1 MEQMENVFATNLNRA
16 RKIRGLT
23 MEELASMTN
32 CSKQAINNYEKNIRR
47 PDSQTV
53 ISIAEALDFDI
64 DYFYNKSNINSFNL
78 LKINYRDGGFLNKKQ
93 REEVENLAT
102 SRLNDYLELEFIA
115 DEFFVFQ
122 NPLDDIDVRNTSDA
136 EKAAKVLRKKWKL
149 GEGPIHNISNLLE
162 KKGIRLIK
170 IDFGYQYAHEGLSGW
185 ADKNIPV
192 IIINARHQDT
202 SRTRFTIL
210 HELGHLLLD
219 IDKAVTIENIEKI
232 CDAFAGAVLLP
243 AESLIEE
250 FGRNRTAISM
260 PELKAIKEL
269 YGISIIAIM
278 IRAASINLI
287 SWEAYHKWKQLDL
300 SNYDF
305 GHFNGS
311 EEPQKFS
318 QMLYWCL
325 SERKI
330 GLDKA
335 AQLAQKDEIK
345 LKQFYEQQLVF

>member
-1 MEQMENVFATNLNRA
+1 MENIFATNLNRA

-47 PDSQTV
+47 PDSQTL
-53 ISIAEALDFDI
+53 ISIAKALDFDI
-64 DYFYNKSNINSFNL
+64 DYFYNVSNVSSFNL
-78 LKINYRDGGFLNKKQ
+78 LKINYREGGFLSKKQ
-93 REEVENLAT
+93 REEVEYLAT

-115 DEFFVFQ
+115 DEFCTFHNPIEDIEIRNVF
-122 NPLDDIDVRNTSDA
+122 DA
-136 EKAAKVLRKKWKL
+136 EKAAKALRKKWKL
-149 GEGPIHNISNLLE
+149 GEGPIHNITNLLE
-162 KKGIRLIK
+162 KKCIRLIK
-170 IDFGYQYAHEGLSGW
+170 IDFGFQYAHEGLSGW

-192 IIINARHQDT
+192 IIINARHKDT

-210 HELGHLLLD
+210 HELGHLLLS
-219 IDKAVTIENIEKI
+219 IEKSVTLENIEKI

-250 FGRNRTAISM
+250 FGKNRTAISM
-260 PELKAIKEL
+260 PELKTIKEL

-278 IRAASINLI
+278 IRAASTNLI
-287 SWEAYHKWKQLDL
+287 SWDVYHRWKQLDL
-300 SNYDF
+300 SNHDF
-305 GHFNGS
+305 GQFNGS

-325 SERKI
+325 SEKKI

-335 AQLAQKDEIK
+335 AQLAQKDEIQIK
-345 LKQFYEQQLVF
+345 EFHKQQLVF